1 MSGLLIIEGH
11 VVPRLNMDYL
21 MKSFLHSNSNYSS
34 KMFAIQGYLEHSLGQ
49 YSLICS
55 AIATLYSS
63 SSYSTQNSF
72 RDLMQQICFMPLMNA
87 ERKFSYRESPM
98 SVIIGQ
104 HNY

>member
-1 MSGLLIIEGH
+1 MSGLLIIEVH

-21 MKSFLHSNSNYSS
+21 MKSFRHSNSNYSS
-34 KMFAIQGYLEHSLGQ
+34 KMFAIQGYLEHSLVQ

-55 AIATLYSS
+55 AIVTQYSF
-63 SSYSTQNSF
+63 SSYSMQNSF

-87 ERKFSYRESPM
+87 ERKFSYRESQTN
-98 SVIIGQ
+98 VIIRQ